1 MTKFILGCVSI
12 GFALALL
19 VLLIGCSGIQVKY
32 PEPVKTDRPQIF
44 FVDST
49 DDDGKTWL
57 CLTVEDTRNL
67 MKYIVTLEKDL
78 DKAIVTI
85 QEINK
90 AK

>member
-1 MTKFILGCVSI
+1 MKLI
-12 GFALALL
+12 ANLALISSLL
-19 VLLIGCSGIQVKY
+19 VFGCAGSIHVNY
-32 PEPVKTDRPQIF
+32 PEPIKTDRPQIF

-67 MKYIVTLEKDL
+67 MKYVVTLEKEL
-78 DKAIVTI
+78 DKAIATV